1 MSGCEEVRDI
11 LLSAARGETVSAAGQ
26 RFLREHA
33 EDCTFCRRRLAN
45 ERMLSAGLT
54 ALASATQAV
63 PPAAVRSAVMAE
75 FRKQQK
81 PVEIRRPWVQWGA
94 IAAVAAALVLAAFLL
109 IRDKRVEPKSPVVK
123 APEVAQQTPLPRDA
137 VSAVPI
143 ETAQIAPRKVRRK
156 AVWRAP
162 VQARQPAEEP
172 AEVATDFIEIPYVEP
187 LRPDE
192 RADVYRIQ
200 MPRANMA
207 AFGLPVAGGRLDSR
221 ITADVL
227 AGEDGVVRAVRFIR

>member
-11 LLSAARGETVSAAGQ
+11 LLGAARGEIVSPAGQ

-33 EDCTFCRRRLAN
+33 EDCPLCRRRLAN

-54 ALASATQAV
+54 ALASVTQAV

-81 PVEIRRPWVQWGA
+81 QVDIRRPWMQWGA
-94 IAAVAAALVLAAFLL
+94 LTAVAAALVLAAFLL
-109 IRDKRVEPKSPVVK
+109 ARDKRVAPK
-123 APEVAQQTPLPRDA
+123 APVATAPQVAQQAPAPVAMAEVA
-137 VSAVPI
+137 VES
-143 ETAQIAPRKVRRK
+143 TQIAPVKVRRK
-156 AVWRAP
+156 AVRRAP
-162 VQARQPAEEP
+162 AQAKQPVEEP

-200 MPRANMA
+200 VPRANMA
-207 AFGLPVAGGRLDSR
+207 IFGLPVTGGRLDSR